1 MIRDEKEWTVSDI
14 LTEMLNGEP
23 YEYYPI
29 GSHVVSAVGV
39 SGGRPTFKYTRIEIA
54 GTISRIKAGESI
66 EDVVQGY
73 GGRVSLEAVLEAIQ
87 ILSDSAVS
95 PDLRSMIHVR

>member
-1 MIRDEKEWTVSDI
+1 MV
-14 LTEMLNGEP
+14 TEILNGEP

-54 GTISRIKAGESI
+54 GTIVRIKAGESI
-66 EDVVQGY
+66 KDVVEGY
-73 GGRVSLEAVLEAIQ
+73 RGLVTHEAVLEAIEIVQEQFSHSQ
-87 ILSDSAVS
+87 IWANDADTS
-95 PDLRSMIHVR
+95 RSLQWS